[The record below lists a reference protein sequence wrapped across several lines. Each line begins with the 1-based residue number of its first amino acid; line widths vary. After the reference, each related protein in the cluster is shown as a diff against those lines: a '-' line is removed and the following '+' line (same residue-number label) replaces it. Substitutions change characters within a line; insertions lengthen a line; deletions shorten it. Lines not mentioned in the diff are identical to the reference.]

1 MRWNIKEPDQNI
13 VISLKREFN
22 TSDIIAKV
30 MAIRGL
36 ESRDNSQNFFNPSN
50 DQLHDPFMMKNM
62 DIAVDRVLRNIH
74 DETHIL
80 VFGDYDVDGTTG
92 ASLLYMGLKALKA
105 KVEFYIPDREK
116 EGYGLSAGGIDYAAS
131 IGADL
136 LITCD
141 CGINAFN
148 PVDYANRNGIDVI
161 ITDHHIPDKK
171 LPKAYAVLNPK
182 QKGCEYPFK
191 GLCGCGV
198 AFKLIS
204 ALSEKSGVTNNIALE
219 YLDLVALATSAD
231 MVPIVD
237 ENRVL
242 VHGGLEKLERAK
254 NPGIHQLLVQT
265 GLVGESLN
273 VGKIVFG
280 LAPKINAA
288 GRMGDANRTVE
299 LLTTSDK
306 ARAEELASILVR
318 ENKRRQLI
326 QEDVVD
332 DAIRLAHSQVD
343 LEHDKV
349 IIIGSRG
356 WHPGVIG
363 IVASRIKD
371 EFSRPAIVI
380 SFDEEGLGKG
390 SARSIPKLD
399 MYDALTYV
407 AQFLE
412 GYGGHPMAAGM
423 TVKENQFEI
432 FKSAFLMNANK
443 ILTNDDLIPRISI
456 DGEMALTDIN
466 PRFMRFLE
474 KLGPFGPGNMRPK
487 FVSRNLTVSGQ
498 PRLIGN
504 GEHIRFT
511 VSQNGRNYPAV
522 GFKLSSHYEDLI
534 RGIPIDLAYVVEVNE
549 WQGSTTIQLN
559 VRDIKIPNQPD

>member
-1 MRWNIKEPDQNI
+1 MRWKIKQPSEDH
-13 VISLKREFN
+13 VASLKKEFN
-22 TSDIIAKV
+22 TSEIIAKV
-30 MAIRGL
+30 LANRGI
-36 ESRDNSQNFFNPSN
+36 ESLKSSHNFFNPSN

-62 DIAVDRVLRNIH
+62 DIAVDRISKNIQNQKP
-74 DETHIL
+74 IL
-80 VFGDYDVDGTTG
+80 IFGDYDVDGTTG
-92 ASLLYMGLKALKA
+92 ASLLYLGLKDLNAI
-105 KVEFYIPDREK
+105 VEYYIPHREK
-116 EGYGLSAGGIDYAAS
+116 EGYGLSSGGIDYAQS
-131 IGADL
+131 VGADL

-141 CGINAFN
+141 CGINAFQ
-148 PVDYANRNGIDVI
+148 PVDYANEHGVDII

-171 LPKAYAVLNPK
+171 LPNAYAVLNPK

-204 ALSEKSGVTNNIALE
+204 ALSEKSGIGQNVGLN

-231 MVPIVD
+231 MVPILD

-242 VHGGLEKLERAK
+242 VHGGLDQLEESK
-254 NPGIHQLLVQT
+254 SPGIHQLLVQT

-273 VGKIVFG
+273 VGKLVFG

-306 ARAEELASILVR
+306 TRAEELASILVR

-326 QEDVVD
+326 QEDIVN
-332 DAIRLAHSQVD
+332 DAIRLVHSQVD
-343 LEHDKV
+343 LENNKVV
-349 IIIGSRG
+349 IIGAKG
-356 WHPGVIG
+356 WHPGVVG

-380 SFDEEGLGKG
+380 AFDKEGIGKG
-390 SARSIPKLD
+390 SARSIPNLD
-399 MYDALTYV
+399 LYEALSY
-407 AQFLE
+407 AAKFLE
-412 GYGGHPMAAGM
+412 GYGGHPMAAGL
-423 TVKENQFEI
+423 TVREDKFEN
-432 FKSAFLMNANK
+432 FKSLFLRNVNK
-443 ILTNDDLIPRISI
+443 ILINDDLIPAISI

-466 PRFMRFLE
+466 SRFMRFLE

-487 FVSRNLTVSGQ
+487 FVSRNLSISGQ
-498 PRLIGN
+498 PRLMGN
-504 GEHIRFT
+504 GEHIRFI

-534 RGIPIDLAYVVEVNE
+534 RGVPVDIAYVVEVNQ
-549 WQGSTTIQLN
+549 WQGQSNIQLN
-559 VRDIKIPNQPD
+559 VRDIQLSD

>member
-1 MRWNIKEPDQNI
+1 MRWKIKQPSEDH
-13 VISLKREFN
+13 VASLKKEFN
-22 TSDIIAKV
+22 TSEIIAKV
-30 MAIRGL
+30 LANRGI
-36 ESRDNSQNFFNPSN
+36 ESLKSSHNFFNPSN

-62 DIAVDRVLRNIH
+62 DIAVDRISKNIQNQKP
-74 DETHIL
+74 IL
-80 VFGDYDVDGTTG
+80 IFGDYDVDGTTG
-92 ASLLYMGLKALKA
+92 ASLLYLGLKDLNAI
-105 KVEFYIPDREK
+105 VEYYIPHREK
-116 EGYGLSAGGIDYAAS
+116 EGYGLSSGGIDYAHS

-141 CGINAFN
+141 CGINAFQ
-148 PVDYANRNGIDVI
+148 PVDYANEHGVDII

-171 LPKAYAVLNPK
+171 LPNAYAVLNPK

-204 ALSEKSGVTNNIALE
+204 ALSEKSGIGQNVGLN

-231 MVPIVD
+231 MVPILD

-242 VHGGLEKLERAK
+242 VHGGLDQLEESK
-254 NPGIHQLLVQT
+254 SPGIHQLLVQT

-273 VGKIVFG
+273 VGKLVFG

-306 ARAEELASILVR
+306 TRAEELASILVR

-326 QEDVVD
+326 QEDIVN
-332 DAIRLAHSQVD
+332 DAIRLVHSQVD
-343 LEHDKV
+343 LENNKV
-349 IIIGSRG
+349 VIIGSKG
-356 WHPGVIG
+356 WHPGVVG

-380 SFDEEGLGKG
+380 AFDKEGIGKG
-390 SARSIPKLD
+390 SARSIPNLD
-399 MYDALTYV
+399 LYEALSY
-407 AQFLE
+407 AAKFLE
-412 GYGGHPMAAGM
+412 GYGGHPMAAGL
-423 TVKENQFEI
+423 TVHEDKFEN
-432 FKSAFLMNANK
+432 FKSLFLRNVNK
-443 ILTNDDLIPRISI
+443 ILTNDDLIPAISI

-466 PRFMRFLE
+466 SRFMRFLE

-487 FVSRNLTVSGQ
+487 FVSRNLSISGQ
-498 PRLIGN
+498 PRLMGN
-504 GEHIRFT
+504 GEHIRFI

-534 RGIPIDLAYVVEVNE
+534 RGVPVDIAYVVEVNQ
-549 WQGSTTIQLN
+549 WQGQSNIQLN
-559 VRDIKIPNQPD
+559 VRDIQLSD

>member
-1 MRWNIKEPDQNI
+1 MRWKIKQPSEDH
-13 VISLKREFN
+13 VASLKKEFN
-22 TSDIIAKV
+22 TSEIIAKV
-30 MAIRGL
+30 LANRGI
-36 ESRDNSQNFFNPSN
+36 ESLKSSHNFFNPSN

-62 DIAVDRVLRNIH
+62 DIAVDRISKNIQNQKP
-74 DETHIL
+74 IL
-80 VFGDYDVDGTTG
+80 IFGDYDVDGTTG
-92 ASLLYMGLKALKA
+92 ASLLYLGLKDLNAI
-105 KVEFYIPDREK
+105 VEYYIPHREK
-116 EGYGLSAGGIDYAAS
+116 EGYGLSSGGIDYAHS

-141 CGINAFN
+141 CGINAFE
-148 PVDYANRNGIDVI
+148 PVDYANEHGVDII

-171 LPKAYAVLNPK
+171 LPNAYAVLNPK

-204 ALSEKSGVTNNIALE
+204 ALSEKSGIGQNVGLN

-231 MVPIVD
+231 MVPILD

-242 VHGGLEKLERAK
+242 VHGGLDQLEESK
-254 NPGIHQLLVQT
+254 SPGIHQLLVQT

-273 VGKIVFG
+273 VGNLVFG

-306 ARAEELASILVR
+306 TRAEELASVLVQ

-326 QEDVVD
+326 QEDIVN
-332 DAIRLAHSQVD
+332 DAIRLVHSQVD
-343 LEHDKV
+343 LENNKV
-349 IIIGSRG
+349 VIIGSKG
-356 WHPGVIG
+356 WHPGVVG

-380 SFDEEGLGKG
+380 AFDKEGIGKG
-390 SARSIPKLD
+390 SARSIPHLD
-399 MYDALTYV
+399 LYEALSY
-407 AQFLE
+407 AAKFLE
-412 GYGGHPMAAGM
+412 GYGGHPMAAGL
-423 TVKENQFEI
+423 TVREDKFEN
-432 FKSAFLMNANK
+432 FKSLFLRNANK
-443 ILTNDDLIPRISI
+443 ILTNDDLIPAISI

-466 PRFMRFLE
+466 SRFMRFLE

-487 FVSRNLTVSGQ
+487 FVSRNLSISGQ
-498 PRLIGN
+498 PRLMGN
-504 GEHIRFT
+504 GEHIRFI

-534 RGIPIDLAYVVEVNE
+534 RGVPVDIAYVVEVNQ
-549 WQGSTTIQLN
+549 WQGQSNIQLN
-559 VRDIKIPNQPD
+559 VRDIQLSD

>member
-1 MRWNIKEPDQNI
+1 MRWKIKQPSEDH
-13 VISLKREFN
+13 VASLKKEFN
-22 TSDIIAKV
+22 TSEIIAKV
-30 MAIRGL
+30 LANRGI
-36 ESRDNSQNFFNPSN
+36 ESLKSSHDFFNPSN

-62 DIAVDRVLRNIH
+62 DIAVNRISKNIQNQKP
-74 DETHIL
+74 IL
-80 VFGDYDVDGTTG
+80 IFGDYDVDGTTG
-92 ASLLYMGLKALKA
+92 ASLLYLGLKDLNAI
-105 KVEFYIPDREK
+105 VEYYIPHREK
-116 EGYGLSAGGIDYAAS
+116 EGYGLSSGGIDYAHS

-141 CGINAFN
+141 CGINAFQ
-148 PVDYANRNGIDVI
+148 PVDYANEHEVDII

-171 LPKAYAVLNPK
+171 LPNAYAVLNPK

-204 ALSEKSGVTNNIALE
+204 ALSEKSGIGQNVGLN

-231 MVPIVD
+231 MVPILD

-242 VHGGLEKLERAK
+242 VHGGLDQLEESK
-254 NPGIHQLLVQT
+254 SPGIHQLLVQT

-273 VGKIVFG
+273 VGKLVFG

-306 ARAEELASILVR
+306 TRAEELASILVR

-326 QEDVVD
+326 QEDIVN
-332 DAIRLAHSQVD
+332 DAIRLVHSQVD
-343 LEHDKV
+343 LENNKV
-349 IIIGSRG
+349 VIIGSKG
-356 WHPGVIG
+356 WHPGVVG

-380 SFDEEGLGKG
+380 AFDKEGIGKG
-390 SARSIPKLD
+390 SARSIPNLD
-399 MYDALTYV
+399 LYEALSY
-407 AQFLE
+407 AAKFLE
-412 GYGGHPMAAGM
+412 GYGGHPMAAGL
-423 TVKENQFEI
+423 TVREDKFES
-432 FKSAFLMNANK
+432 FKSLFLRNVNK
-443 ILTNDDLIPRISI
+443 ILTNDDLIPAISI

-466 PRFMRFLE
+466 SRFMRFLE

-487 FVSRNLTVSGQ
+487 FVSRNLSISGQ
-498 PRLIGN
+498 PRLMGK
-504 GEHIRFT
+504 GEHIRFI

-534 RGIPIDLAYVVEVNE
+534 RGVPVDIAYVVEVNQ
-549 WQGSTTIQLN
+549 WQGQSNIQLN
-559 VRDIKIPNQPD
+559 VRDIQLSD

>member
-1 MRWNIKEPDQNI
+1 MRWKIKQPSEDH
-13 VISLKREFN
+13 VASLKKEFN
-22 TSDIIAKV
+22 TSEIIAKV
-30 MAIRGL
+30 LANRGI
-36 ESRDNSQNFFNPSN
+36 ESLKSSHNFFNPSN
-50 DQLHDPFMMKNM
+50 DQLHNPFMMKNM
-62 DIAVDRVLRNIH
+62 DIAVDRIYKNIQNQKP
-74 DETHIL
+74 IL
-80 VFGDYDVDGTTG
+80 IFGDYDVDGTTG
-92 ASLLYMGLKALKA
+92 ASLLYLGLKDLNAI
-105 KVEFYIPDREK
+105 VEYYIPHREK
-116 EGYGLSAGGIDYAAS
+116 EGYGLSAGGIDYAQS
-131 IGADL
+131 VGADL

-141 CGINAFN
+141 CGINAFQ
-148 PVDYANRNGIDVI
+148 PVDYANEHGVDII

-171 LPKAYAVLNPK
+171 LPNAYAVLNPK

-204 ALSEKSGVTNNIALE
+204 ALSEKSGIGQNVGLN

-231 MVPIVD
+231 MVPILD

-242 VHGGLEKLERAK
+242 VHGGLDQLEESK
-254 NPGIHQLLVQT
+254 SPGIHQLLVQT
-265 GLVGESLN
+265 GLAGESLN
-273 VGKIVFG
+273 VGKLIFG

-306 ARAEELASILVR
+306 TRAEELASVLVQ

-326 QEDVVD
+326 QEDIVN
-332 DAIRLAHSQVD
+332 DAIRLVNSQVD
-343 LEHDKV
+343 LENNKV
-349 IIIGSRG
+349 VIIGSKG

-380 SFDEEGLGKG
+380 AFDKEGIGKG
-390 SARSIPKLD
+390 SARSIPHLD
-399 MYDALTYV
+399 LYEALSY
-407 AQFLE
+407 AAKFLE
-412 GYGGHPMAAGM
+412 GYGGHPMAAGL
-423 TVKENQFEI
+423 TIREDKFEN
-432 FKSAFLMNANK
+432 FKSLFLRNANK
-443 ILTNDDLIPRISI
+443 ILTNDDLIPAISI

-466 PRFMRFLE
+466 SRFMRFLE

-487 FVSRNLTVSGQ
+487 FVSRNLSISGQ
-498 PRLIGN
+498 PRLMGN
-504 GEHIRFT
+504 GEHIRFI

-534 RGIPIDLAYVVEVNE
+534 RGVPVDIAYVVEVNQ
-549 WQGSTTIQLN
+549 WQGQSNIQLN
-559 VRDIKIPNQPD
+559 VRDIQLSD

>member
-1 MRWNIKEPDQNI
+1 MRWKIKQPSEDH
-13 VISLKREFN
+13 VASLKKEFN
-22 TSDIIAKV
+22 TSEIIAKV
-30 MAIRGL
+30 LANRGI
-36 ESRDNSQNFFNPSN
+36 ESLKSSHNFFNPSN

-62 DIAVDRVLRNIH
+62 DIAVDRISKNIQNQKP
-74 DETHIL
+74 IL
-80 VFGDYDVDGTTG
+80 IFGDYDVDGTTG
-92 ASLLYMGLKALKA
+92 ASLLYLGLKDLNAI
-105 KVEFYIPDREK
+105 VEYYIPHREK
-116 EGYGLSAGGIDYAAS
+116 EGYGLSSGGIDYAQS
-131 IGADL
+131 VGADL

-141 CGINAFN
+141 CGINAFQ
-148 PVDYANRNGIDVI
+148 PVDYANEHGVDII

-171 LPKAYAVLNPK
+171 LPNAYAVLNPK

-204 ALSEKSGVTNNIALE
+204 ALSEKSGIGQNVGLN

-231 MVPIVD
+231 MVPILD

-242 VHGGLEKLERAK
+242 VHGGLDQLEESK
-254 NPGIHQLLVQT
+254 SPGIHQLLVQT

-273 VGKIVFG
+273 VGKLVFG

-306 ARAEELASILVR
+306 TRAEELASILVR

-326 QEDVVD
+326 QEDIVN
-332 DAIRLAHSQVD
+332 DAIRLVHSQVD
-343 LEHDKV
+343 LENNKV
-349 IIIGSRG
+349 VIIGSKG
-356 WHPGVIG
+356 WHPGVVG

-380 SFDEEGLGKG
+380 AFDKKGIGKG
-390 SARSIPKLD
+390 SARSIPHLD
-399 MYDALTYV
+399 LYEALSY
-407 AQFLE
+407 AAKFLE
-412 GYGGHPMAAGM
+412 GYGGHPMAAGL
-423 TVKENQFEI
+423 TVHEDKFEN
-432 FKSAFLMNANK
+432 FKSLFLRNVNK
-443 ILTNDDLIPRISI
+443 ILTNDDLIPAISI

-466 PRFMRFLE
+466 SRFMRFLE

-487 FVSRNLTVSGQ
+487 FVSRNLSISGQ
-498 PRLIGN
+498 PRLMGN
-504 GEHIRFT
+504 GEHIRFI

-534 RGIPIDLAYVVEVNE
+534 RGVPVDIAYVVEVNQ
-549 WQGSTTIQLN
+549 WQGQSNIQLN
-559 VRDIKIPNQPD
+559 VRDIQLSD

>member
-1 MRWNIKEPDQNI
+1 MRWKIKQPSEDHVASI
-13 VISLKREFN
+13 KKEFN
-22 TSDIIAKV
+22 TSEIIAKV
-30 MAIRGL
+30 LANRGI
-36 ESRDNSQNFFNPSN
+36 ESLKSSHNFFNPSN

-62 DIAVDRVLRNIH
+62 DIAVDRISKNIQNQKP
-74 DETHIL
+74 IL
-80 VFGDYDVDGTTG
+80 IFGDYDVDGTTG
-92 ASLLYMGLKALKA
+92 ASLLYLGLKDLNAI
-105 KVEFYIPDREK
+105 VEYYIPHREK
-116 EGYGLSAGGIDYAAS
+116 EGYGLSAGGIDYAQS
-131 IGADL
+131 VGADL

-141 CGINAFN
+141 CGINAFQ
-148 PVDYANRNGIDVI
+148 PVDYANEHGIDII

-171 LPKAYAVLNPK
+171 LPNAYAVLNPK

-204 ALSEKSGVTNNIALE
+204 AVSEKSGIGQNVGLN

-231 MVPIVD
+231 MVPILD

-242 VHGGLEKLERAK
+242 VHGGLDQLEESK
-254 NPGIHQLLVQT
+254 SPGIHQLLVQT

-273 VGKIVFG
+273 VGKLVFG

-306 ARAEELASILVR
+306 TRAEELASILVQ

-326 QEDVVD
+326 QEDIVN
-332 DAIRLAHSQVD
+332 DAIRLVHSQVD
-343 LEHDKV
+343 LENNKV
-349 IIIGSRG
+349 VIIGSKG
-356 WHPGVIG
+356 WHPGVVG

-380 SFDEEGLGKG
+380 AFDKEGIGKG
-390 SARSIPKLD
+390 SARSIPHLD
-399 MYDALTYV
+399 LYEALSY
-407 AQFLE
+407 AAKFLE
-412 GYGGHPMAAGM
+412 GYGGHPMAAGL
-423 TVKENQFEI
+423 TVHEDKFEN
-432 FKSAFLMNANK
+432 FKSLFLRNVNK
-443 ILTNDDLIPRISI
+443 ILTNDDLIPAISI

-466 PRFMRFLE
+466 SRFMRFLE

-487 FVSRNLTVSGQ
+487 FVSRNLSISGQ
-498 PRLIGN
+498 PRLMGN
-504 GEHIRFT
+504 GEHIRFI

-534 RGIPIDLAYVVEVNE
+534 RGVPVDIAYVVEVNQ
-549 WQGSTTIQLN
+549 WQGQSNIQLN
-559 VRDIKIPNQPD
+559 VRDIQLSD

>member
-1 MRWNIKEPDQNI
+1 MRWKIKQPSEDHVASI
-13 VISLKREFN
+13 KKEFN
-22 TSDIIAKV
+22 TSEIIAKV
-30 MAIRGL
+30 LANRGI
-36 ESRDNSQNFFNPSN
+36 ESLKSSHNFFNPSN

-62 DIAVDRVLRNIH
+62 DIAVDRISKNIQNQKP
-74 DETHIL
+74 IL
-80 VFGDYDVDGTTG
+80 IFGDYDVDGTTG
-92 ASLLYMGLKALKA
+92 ASLLYLGLKDLNAI
-105 KVEFYIPDREK
+105 VEYYIPHREK
-116 EGYGLSAGGIDYAAS
+116 EGYGLSAGGIDYAQS
-131 IGADL
+131 VGADL

-141 CGINAFN
+141 CGINAFQ
-148 PVDYANRNGIDVI
+148 PVDYANEHGIDII

-171 LPKAYAVLNPK
+171 LPNAYAVLNPK

-204 ALSEKSGVTNNIALE
+204 AVSEKSGIGQNVGLN

-231 MVPIVD
+231 MVPILD

-242 VHGGLEKLERAK
+242 VHGGLDQLEESK
-254 NPGIHQLLVQT
+254 SPGIHQLLVQT

-273 VGKIVFG
+273 VGKLVFG

-306 ARAEELASILVR
+306 TRAEELASILVR

-326 QEDVVD
+326 QEDIVN
-332 DAIRLAHSQVD
+332 DAIRLVHSQVD
-343 LEHDKV
+343 LENNKV
-349 IIIGSRG
+349 VIIGSKG
-356 WHPGVIG
+356 WHPGVVG

-380 SFDEEGLGKG
+380 AFDKEGIGKG
-390 SARSIPKLD
+390 SARSIPNLD
-399 MYDALTYV
+399 LYEALSY
-407 AQFLE
+407 AAKFLE
-412 GYGGHPMAAGM
+412 GYGGHPMAAGL
-423 TVKENQFEI
+423 TVHEDKFEN
-432 FKSAFLMNANK
+432 FKSLFLRNVNK
-443 ILTNDDLIPRISI
+443 ILTNDDLIPAISI

-466 PRFMRFLE
+466 SRFMRFLE

-487 FVSRNLTVSGQ
+487 FVSRNLSISGQ
-498 PRLIGN
+498 PRLMGN
-504 GEHIRFT
+504 GEHIRFI

-534 RGIPIDLAYVVEVNE
+534 RGVPVDIAYVVEVNQ
-549 WQGSTTIQLN
+549 WQGQSNIQLN
-559 VRDIKIPNQPD
+559 VRDIQLSD

>member
-1 MRWNIKEPDQNI
+1 MRWKIKQPSEDH
-13 VISLKREFN
+13 VASLKKEFN
-22 TSDIIAKV
+22 TSEIIAKV
-30 MAIRGL
+30 LANRGI
-36 ESRDNSQNFFNPSN
+36 ESLKSSHNFFNPSN

-62 DIAVDRVLRNIH
+62 DIAVDRISKNIQNQKP
-74 DETHIL
+74 IL
-80 VFGDYDVDGTTG
+80 IFGDYDVDGTTG
-92 ASLLYMGLKALKA
+92 ASLLYLGLKDLNAI
-105 KVEFYIPDREK
+105 VEYYIPHREK
-116 EGYGLSAGGIDYAAS
+116 EGYGLSSGGIDYAHS

-141 CGINAFN
+141 CGINAFQ
-148 PVDYANRNGIDVI
+148 PVDYANEHGVDII

-171 LPKAYAVLNPK
+171 LPNAYAVLNPK

-204 ALSEKSGVTNNIALE
+204 ALSEKSGIGQNVGLN

-231 MVPIVD
+231 MVPILD

-242 VHGGLEKLERAK
+242 VHGGLDQLEESK
-254 NPGIHQLLVQT
+254 SPGIHQLLVQT

-273 VGKIVFG
+273 VGKLVFG

-306 ARAEELASILVR
+306 TRAEELASILVR

-326 QEDVVD
+326 QEDIVN
-332 DAIRLAHSQVD
+332 DAIRLVHSQVD
-343 LEHDKV
+343 LENNKV
-349 IIIGSRG
+349 VIIGSKG
-356 WHPGVIG
+356 WHPGVVG

-380 SFDEEGLGKG
+380 AFDKEGIGKG
-390 SARSIPKLD
+390 SARSIPNLD
-399 MYDALTYV
+399 LYEALSY
-407 AQFLE
+407 AAKFLE
-412 GYGGHPMAAGM
+412 GYGGHPMAAGL
-423 TVKENQFEI
+423 TVREDKFEN
-432 FKSAFLMNANK
+432 FKSLFLRNANK
-443 ILTNDDLIPRISI
+443 ILTNDDLIPAISI

-466 PRFMRFLE
+466 SRFMRFLE

-487 FVSRNLTVSGQ
+487 FVSRNLSISGQ
-498 PRLIGN
+498 PRLMGN
-504 GEHIRFT
+504 GEHIRFI

-534 RGIPIDLAYVVEVNE
+534 RGVPVDIAYVVEVNQ
-549 WQGSTTIQLN
+549 WQGQSNIQLN
-559 VRDIKIPNQPD
+559 VRDIQLSD

>member
-1 MRWNIKEPDQNI
+1 MRWKIKQPSQDQI
-13 VISLKREFN
+13 ASLKKEFN
-22 TSDIIAKV
+22 TSEIIAKV
-30 MAIRGL
+30 LANRGI
-36 ESRDNSQNFFNPSN
+36 ESLKSSHDFFNPSN
-50 DQLHDPFMMKNM
+50 ERLHDPFMMKNM
-62 DIAVDRVLRNIH
+62 DIAVDRISKNIQNQKP
-74 DETHIL
+74 IL
-80 VFGDYDVDGTTG
+80 IFGDYDVDGTTG
-92 ASLLYMGLKALKA
+92 ASLLYLGLKDLNAI
-105 KVEFYIPDREK
+105 VEYYIPHREK
-116 EGYGLSAGGIDYAAS
+116 EGYGLSTGGIDYAQS

-141 CGINAFN
+141 CGINAFK
-148 PVDYANRNGIDVI
+148 PVDDAADQGIDVI

-171 LPKAYAVLNPK
+171 LPNAYAVLNPK

-204 ALSEKSGVTNNIALE
+204 ALSEQSEIEQNLGLN

-231 MVPIVD
+231 MVPILD

-242 VHGGLEKLERAK
+242 VHCGLDQLEES
-254 NPGIHQLLVQT
+254 NSPGIHQLLVQT

-273 VGKIVFG
+273 VGKLVFG

-306 ARAEELASILVR
+306 NRAEELASILVR

-326 QEDVVD
+326 QEDIVN
-332 DAIRLAHSQVD
+332 DAIRQVYAQVD
-343 LEHDKV
+343 LENSKV
-349 IIIGSRG
+349 VIVGSKG

-380 SFDEEGLGKG
+380 AFDEDGIGKG

-399 MYDALTYV
+399 LYDALAY
-407 AQFLE
+407 ASKFLE
-412 GYGGHPMAAGM
+412 GFGGHPMAAGL
-423 TVKENQFEI
+423 TVLEDRFEN
-432 FKSAFLMNANK
+432 FKSLFLRNVNK
-443 ILTNDDLIPRISI
+443 ILSDDDLIPVISI
-456 DGEMALTDIN
+456 DGEMELKDIN

-487 FVSRNLTVSGQ
+487 FMSRNLQVSGQ
-498 PRLIGN
+498 PRLMGK
-504 GEHIRFT
+504 GEHIRFI
-511 VSQNGRNYPAV
+511 VSQNGRNYPAI

-534 RGIPIDLAYVVEVNE
+534 RGVPIDLAYVVEVNE
-549 WQGSTTIQLN
+549 WQGQSNIQLN
-559 VRDIKIPNQPD
+559 VRDIHLSK

>member
-1 MRWNIKEPDQNI
+1 MRWKIKQPSEDH
-13 VISLKREFN
+13 VASLKKEFN
-22 TSDIIAKV
+22 TSEIIAKV
-30 MAIRGL
+30 LANRGI
-36 ESRDNSQNFFNPSN
+36 ESLKSSHNFFNPSN

-62 DIAVDRVLRNIH
+62 DIAVDRISKNIQNQKP
-74 DETHIL
+74 IL
-80 VFGDYDVDGTTG
+80 IFGDYDVDGTTG
-92 ASLLYMGLKALKA
+92 ASLLYLGLKDLNAI
-105 KVEFYIPDREK
+105 VEYYIPHREK
-116 EGYGLSAGGIDYAAS
+116 EGYGLSSGGIDYAQS
-131 IGADL
+131 VGADL

-141 CGINAFN
+141 CGINAFQ
-148 PVDYANRNGIDVI
+148 PVDYANEHGVDII

-171 LPKAYAVLNPK
+171 LPNAYAVLNPK

-204 ALSEKSGVTNNIALE
+204 ALSEKSGIGQNVGLN

-231 MVPIVD
+231 MVPILD
-237 ENRVL
+237 KNRVL
-242 VHGGLEKLERAK
+242 VHGGLDQLEESK
-254 NPGIHQLLVQT
+254 SPGIHQLLVQT

-273 VGKIVFG
+273 VGKLVFG

-306 ARAEELASILVR
+306 TRAEELASILVR

-326 QEDVVD
+326 QEDIVN
-332 DAIRLAHSQVD
+332 DAIRLVHSQID
-343 LEHDKV
+343 LENNKVV
-349 IIIGSRG
+349 IIGAKG
-356 WHPGVIG
+356 WHPGVVG

-380 SFDEEGLGKG
+380 AFDKEGIGKG
-390 SARSIPKLD
+390 SARSIPNLD
-399 MYDALTYV
+399 LYEALSY
-407 AQFLE
+407 AAKFLE
-412 GYGGHPMAAGM
+412 GYGGHPMAAGL
-423 TVKENQFEI
+423 TVREDKFEN
-432 FKSAFLMNANK
+432 FKSLFLRNVNK
-443 ILTNDDLIPRISI
+443 ILTNDDLIPAISI

-466 PRFMRFLE
+466 SRFMRFLE

-487 FVSRNLTVSGQ
+487 FVSRNLSISGQ
-498 PRLIGN
+498 PRLMGN
-504 GEHIRFT
+504 GEHIRFI

-534 RGIPIDLAYVVEVNE
+534 RGVPVDIAYVVEVNQ
-549 WQGSTTIQLN
+549 WQGQSNIQLN
-559 VRDIKIPNQPD
+559 VRDIQLSD

>member
-1 MRWNIKEPDQNI
+1 MRWKIKQPSEDH
-13 VISLKREFN
+13 VASLKKEFN
-22 TSDIIAKV
+22 TSEIIAKV
-30 MAIRGL
+30 LANRGI
-36 ESRDNSQNFFNPSN
+36 ESLKSSHDFFNPSN

-62 DIAVDRVLRNIH
+62 DIAVNRISKNIQNQKP
-74 DETHIL
+74 IL
-80 VFGDYDVDGTTG
+80 IFGDYDVDGTTG
-92 ASLLYMGLKALKA
+92 ASLLYLGLKDLNAI
-105 KVEFYIPDREK
+105 VEYYIPHREK
-116 EGYGLSAGGIDYAAS
+116 EGYGLSSGGIDYAHS

-141 CGINAFN
+141 CGINAFQ
-148 PVDYANRNGIDVI
+148 PVDYANEHGVDII

-171 LPKAYAVLNPK
+171 LPNAYAVLNPK

-204 ALSEKSGVTNNIALE
+204 ALSEKSGIGQNVGLN

-231 MVPIVD
+231 MVPILD

-242 VHGGLEKLERAK
+242 VHGGLDQLEESK
-254 NPGIHQLLVQT
+254 SPGIHQLLVQT

-273 VGKIVFG
+273 VGKLVFG

-306 ARAEELASILVR
+306 TRAEELASILVR

-326 QEDVVD
+326 QEDIVN
-332 DAIRLAHSQVD
+332 DAIRLVHSQVD
-343 LEHDKV
+343 LENNKV
-349 IIIGSRG
+349 VIIGSKG
-356 WHPGVIG
+356 WHPGVVG

-380 SFDEEGLGKG
+380 AFDKEGIGKG
-390 SARSIPKLD
+390 SARSIPNLD
-399 MYDALTYV
+399 LYEALSY
-407 AQFLE
+407 AAKFLE
-412 GYGGHPMAAGM
+412 GYGGHPMAAGL
-423 TVKENQFEI
+423 TVREDKFEN
-432 FKSAFLMNANK
+432 FKSLFLRNANK
-443 ILTNDDLIPRISI
+443 ILTNDDLIPAISI

-466 PRFMRFLE
+466 FRFMRFLE

-487 FVSRNLTVSGQ
+487 FVSRNLSISGQ
-498 PRLIGN
+498 PRLMGN
-504 GEHIRFT
+504 GEHIRFI

-534 RGIPIDLAYVVEVNE
+534 RGVPVDIAYVVEVNQ
-549 WQGSTTIQLN
+549 WQGQSNIQLN
-559 VRDIKIPNQPD
+559 VRDIQLSD

>member
-1 MRWNIKEPDQNI
+1 MRWKIKQPSEDH
-13 VISLKREFN
+13 VASLKKEFN
-22 TSDIIAKV
+22 TSEIIAKV
-30 MAIRGL
+30 LANRGI
-36 ESRDNSQNFFNPSN
+36 ESLKSSHNFFNPSN

-62 DIAVDRVLRNIH
+62 DIAVDRISKNIQNQKP
-74 DETHIL
+74 IL
-80 VFGDYDVDGTTG
+80 IFGDYDVDGTTG
-92 ASLLYMGLKALKA
+92 ASLLYLGLKDLNAI
-105 KVEFYIPDREK
+105 VEYYIPHREK
-116 EGYGLSAGGIDYAAS
+116 EGYGLSSGGIDYAQS
-131 IGADL
+131 VGADL

-141 CGINAFN
+141 CGINAFQ
-148 PVDYANRNGIDVI
+148 PVDYANEHGVDII

-171 LPKAYAVLNPK
+171 LPNAYAVLNPK

-204 ALSEKSGVTNNIALE
+204 ALSEKSGIGQNVGLN

-231 MVPIVD
+231 MVPILD
-237 ENRVL
+237 KNRVL
-242 VHGGLEKLERAK
+242 VHGGLDQLEESK
-254 NPGIHQLLVQT
+254 SPGIHQLLVQT

-273 VGKIVFG
+273 VGKLVFG

-306 ARAEELASILVR
+306 TRAEELASILVR

-326 QEDVVD
+326 QEDIVN
-332 DAIRLAHSQVD
+332 DAIRLVHSQID
-343 LEHDKV
+343 LENNKVV
-349 IIIGSRG
+349 IIGAKG
-356 WHPGVIG
+356 WHPGVVG

-380 SFDEEGLGKG
+380 AFDKEGIGKG
-390 SARSIPKLD
+390 SARSIPNLD
-399 MYDALTYV
+399 LYEALSY
-407 AQFLE
+407 AAKFLE
-412 GYGGHPMAAGM
+412 GYGGHPMAAGL
-423 TVKENQFEI
+423 TVREDKFEN
-432 FKSAFLMNANK
+432 FKSLFLRNVNK
-443 ILTNDDLIPRISI
+443 ILTNDDLIPAISI

-466 PRFMRFLE
+466 SRFMRFLE

-487 FVSRNLTVSGQ
+487 FVSRNLSISGQ
-498 PRLIGN
+498 PRLMGN
-504 GEHIRFT
+504 GEHIRFI

-534 RGIPIDLAYVVEVNE
+534 RGFPVDIAYVIEVNQ
-549 WQGSTTIQLN
+549 WQGQSNIQLN
-559 VRDIKIPNQPD
+559 VRDIQLSD

>member
-1 MRWNIKEPDQNI
+1 MRWKIKQPSEDH
-13 VISLKREFN
+13 VASLKKEFN
-22 TSDIIAKV
+22 TSEIIAKV
-30 MAIRGL
+30 LANRGI
-36 ESRDNSQNFFNPSN
+36 ESLKSSHNFFNPSN

-62 DIAVDRVLRNIH
+62 DIAVDRISKNIQNQKP
-74 DETHIL
+74 IL
-80 VFGDYDVDGTTG
+80 IFGDYDVDGTTG
-92 ASLLYMGLKALKA
+92 ASLLYLGLKDLNAI
-105 KVEFYIPDREK
+105 VEYYIPHREK
-116 EGYGLSAGGIDYAAS
+116 EGYGLSSGGIDYAHS

-141 CGINAFN
+141 CGINAFQ
-148 PVDYANRNGIDVI
+148 PVDYANEHGVDII

-171 LPKAYAVLNPK
+171 LPNAYAVLNPK

-204 ALSEKSGVTNNIALE
+204 ALSEKSGIGQNVGLN

-231 MVPIVD
+231 MVPILD

-242 VHGGLEKLERAK
+242 VHGGLDQLEESK
-254 NPGIHQLLVQT
+254 SPGIHQLLVQT

-273 VGKIVFG
+273 VGKLVFG

-306 ARAEELASILVR
+306 TRAEELASILVR

-326 QEDVVD
+326 QEDIVN
-332 DAIRLAHSQVD
+332 DAIRLVHSQVD
-343 LEHDKV
+343 LENNKV
-349 IIIGSRG
+349 VIIGSKG
-356 WHPGVIG
+356 WHPGVVG

-380 SFDEEGLGKG
+380 AFDKEGIGKG
-390 SARSIPKLD
+390 SARSIPNLD
-399 MYDALTYV
+399 LYEALSY
-407 AQFLE
+407 AAKFLE
-412 GYGGHPMAAGM
+412 GYGGHPMAAGL
-423 TVKENQFEI
+423 TVREDKFEN
-432 FKSAFLMNANK
+432 FKSLFLRNVNK
-443 ILTNDDLIPRISI
+443 ILTNDDLIPAISI

-466 PRFMRFLE
+466 SRFMRFLE

-487 FVSRNLTVSGQ
+487 FVSRNLSISGQ
-498 PRLIGN
+498 PRLMGN
-504 GEHIRFT
+504 GEHIRFI

-534 RGIPIDLAYVVEVNE
+534 RGVPVDIAYVVEVNQ
-549 WQGSTTIQLN
+549 WQGQSNIQLN
-559 VRDIKIPNQPD
+559 VRDIQLSE

>member
-1 MRWNIKEPDQNI
+1 MRWKIKQPSEDH
-13 VISLKREFN
+13 VASLKKEFN
-22 TSDIIAKV
+22 TSEIIAKV
-30 MAIRGL
+30 LANRGI
-36 ESRDNSQNFFNPSN
+36 ESLKSSHNFFNPSN

-62 DIAVDRVLRNIH
+62 DIAVDRISKNIQNQKP
-74 DETHIL
+74 IL
-80 VFGDYDVDGTTG
+80 IFGDYDVDGTTG
-92 ASLLYMGLKALKA
+92 ASLLYLGLKDLNAI
-105 KVEFYIPDREK
+105 VEYYIPHREK
-116 EGYGLSAGGIDYAAS
+116 EGYGLSSGGIDYAHS

-141 CGINAFN
+141 CGINAFQ
-148 PVDYANRNGIDVI
+148 PVDYANEHEVDII

-171 LPKAYAVLNPK
+171 LPNAYAVLNPK

-204 ALSEKSGVTNNIALE
+204 ALSEKSGIGQNVGLN

-231 MVPIVD
+231 MVPILD

-242 VHGGLEKLERAK
+242 VHGGLDQLEESK
-254 NPGIHQLLVQT
+254 SPGIHQLLVQT

-273 VGKIVFG
+273 VGKLVFG

-306 ARAEELASILVR
+306 TRAEELASVLVQ

-326 QEDVVD
+326 QEDIVN
-332 DAIRLAHSQVD
+332 DAIRLVHSQVD
-343 LEHDKV
+343 LENNKV
-349 IIIGSRG
+349 VIIGSKG
-356 WHPGVIG
+356 WHLGVVG

-380 SFDEEGLGKG
+380 AFDKEGIGKG
-390 SARSIPKLD
+390 SARSIPHLD
-399 MYDALTYV
+399 LYEALSY
-407 AQFLE
+407 AAKFLE
-412 GYGGHPMAAGM
+412 GYGGHPMAAGL
-423 TVKENQFEI
+423 TVREDKFEN
-432 FKSAFLMNANK
+432 FKSLFLRNANK
-443 ILTNDDLIPRISI
+443 ILTNDDLIPAISI

-466 PRFMRFLE
+466 SRFMRFLE

-487 FVSRNLTVSGQ
+487 FVSRNLSISGQ
-498 PRLIGN
+498 PRLMGN
-504 GEHIRFT
+504 GEHIRFI

-534 RGIPIDLAYVVEVNE
+534 RGVPVDIAYVVEVNQ
-549 WQGSTTIQLN
+549 WQGQSNIQLN
-559 VRDIKIPNQPD
+559 VRDIQLSD

>member
-1 MRWNIKEPDQNI
+1 MRWKIKQPSEDH
-13 VISLKREFN
+13 VASLKKEFN
-22 TSDIIAKV
+22 TSEIIAKV
-30 MAIRGL
+30 LANRGI
-36 ESRDNSQNFFNPSN
+36 ESLKSSHNFFNPSN

-62 DIAVDRVLRNIH
+62 DIAVNRISKNIQNQKP
-74 DETHIL
+74 IL
-80 VFGDYDVDGTTG
+80 IFGDYDVDGTTG
-92 ASLLYMGLKALKA
+92 ASLLYLGLKDLNAI
-105 KVEFYIPDREK
+105 VEYYIPHREK
-116 EGYGLSAGGIDYAAS
+116 EGYGLSSGGIDYAHS

-141 CGINAFN
+141 CGINAFQ
-148 PVDYANRNGIDVI
+148 PVDYANEHEVDII

-171 LPKAYAVLNPK
+171 LPNAYAVLNPK

-204 ALSEKSGVTNNIALE
+204 ALSEKSGIGQNVGLN

-231 MVPIVD
+231 MVPILD

-242 VHGGLEKLERAK
+242 VHWGLDQLEESK
-254 NPGIHQLLVQT
+254 SPGIHQLLVQT

-273 VGKIVFG
+273 VGKLVFG

-306 ARAEELASILVR
+306 TRAEELASILVR

-326 QEDVVD
+326 QEDIVN
-332 DAIRLAHSQVD
+332 DAIRLVHSQVD
-343 LEHDKV
+343 LENNKV
-349 IIIGSRG
+349 VIIGSKG
-356 WHPGVIG
+356 WHPGVVG

-380 SFDEEGLGKG
+380 AFDKEGIGKG
-390 SARSIPKLD
+390 SARSIPHLD
-399 MYDALTYV
+399 LYEALSY
-407 AQFLE
+407 AAKFLE
-412 GYGGHPMAAGM
+412 GYGGHPMAAGL
-423 TVKENQFEI
+423 TVREDKFEN
-432 FKSAFLMNANK
+432 FKSLFLRNANK
-443 ILTNDDLIPRISI
+443 ILTNDDLIPAISI

-466 PRFMRFLE
+466 SRFMRFLE

-487 FVSRNLTVSGQ
+487 FVSRNLSISGQ
-498 PRLIGN
+498 PRLMGN
-504 GEHIRFT
+504 GEHIRFI
-511 VSQNGRNYPAV
+511 VGQNGRNYPAV

-534 RGIPIDLAYVVEVNE
+534 RGVPVDIAYVVEVNQ
-549 WQGSTTIQLN
+549 WQGQSNIQLN
-559 VRDIKIPNQPD
+559 VRDIQLSD

>member
-1 MRWNIKEPDQNI
+1 MRWKIKQPSEDH
-13 VISLKREFN
+13 VASLKKEFN
-22 TSDIIAKV
+22 TSEIIAKV
-30 MAIRGL
+30 LANRGI
-36 ESRDNSQNFFNPSN
+36 ESLKSSHNFFNPSN

-62 DIAVDRVLRNIH
+62 DIAVNRISKNIQNQKP
-74 DETHIL
+74 IL
-80 VFGDYDVDGTTG
+80 IFGDYDVDGTTG
-92 ASLLYMGLKALKA
+92 ASLLYLGLKDLNAI
-105 KVEFYIPDREK
+105 VEYYIPHREK
-116 EGYGLSAGGIDYAAS
+116 EGYGLSSGGIDYAQS
-131 IGADL
+131 VGADL

-141 CGINAFN
+141 CGINAFE
-148 PVDYANRNGIDVI
+148 PVDYANEHGVDII

-171 LPKAYAVLNPK
+171 LPNAYAVLNPK

-204 ALSEKSGVTNNIALE
+204 ALSEKSGIGQNVGLN

-231 MVPIVD
+231 MVPILD

-242 VHGGLEKLERAK
+242 VHGGLDQLEESK
-254 NPGIHQLLVQT
+254 SPGIHQLLVQA

-273 VGKIVFG
+273 VGKLVFG

-306 ARAEELASILVR
+306 TRAEELASILVR

-326 QEDVVD
+326 QEDIVN
-332 DAIRLAHSQVD
+332 DAIRLVHSQVD
-343 LEHDKV
+343 LENNKV
-349 IIIGSRG
+349 VIIGSKG
-356 WHPGVIG
+356 WHPGVVG

-380 SFDEEGLGKG
+380 AFDKEGIGKG
-390 SARSIPKLD
+390 SARSIPNLD
-399 MYDALTYV
+399 LYEALSY
-407 AQFLE
+407 AAKFLE
-412 GYGGHPMAAGM
+412 GYGGHPMAAGL
-423 TVKENQFEI
+423 TVREDKFEN
-432 FKSAFLMNANK
+432 FKSLFLRNVNK
-443 ILTNDDLIPRISI
+443 ILTNDDLIPAISI

-466 PRFMRFLE
+466 SRFMRFLE

-487 FVSRNLTVSGQ
+487 FVSRNLSISGQ
-498 PRLIGN
+498 PRLMGN
-504 GEHIRFT
+504 GEHIRFI
-511 VSQNGRNYPAV
+511 VGQNGRNYPAV

-534 RGIPIDLAYVVEVNE
+534 RGVPVDIAYVVEVNQ
-549 WQGSTTIQLN
+549 WQGQSNIQLN
-559 VRDIKIPNQPD
+559 VRDIQLSD

>member
-1 MRWNIKEPDQNI
+1 MRWKIKQPSEDH
-13 VISLKREFN
+13 VASLKKEFN
-22 TSDIIAKV
+22 TSEIIAKV
-30 MAIRGL
+30 LANRGI
-36 ESRDNSQNFFNPSN
+36 ESLKSSHNFFNPSN

-62 DIAVDRVLRNIH
+62 DIAVDRISKNIQNQKP
-74 DETHIL
+74 IL
-80 VFGDYDVDGTTG
+80 IFGDYDVDGTTG
-92 ASLLYMGLKALKA
+92 ASLLYLGLKDLNAI
-105 KVEFYIPDREK
+105 VEYYIPHREK
-116 EGYGLSAGGIDYAAS
+116 EGYGLSSGGIDYAHS

-141 CGINAFN
+141 CGINAFQ
-148 PVDYANRNGIDVI
+148 PVDYANEHGVDII

-171 LPKAYAVLNPK
+171 LPNAYAVLNPK

-204 ALSEKSGVTNNIALE
+204 ALSEKSGIGQNVGLN

-231 MVPIVD
+231 MVPILD

-242 VHGGLEKLERAK
+242 VHGGLDQLEESK
-254 NPGIHQLLVQT
+254 SPGIHQLLVQT

-273 VGKIVFG
+273 VGKLVFG

-288 GRMGDANRTVE
+288 GWMGDANRTVE

-306 ARAEELASILVR
+306 TRAEELASILVR

-326 QEDVVD
+326 QEDIVN
-332 DAIRLAHSQVD
+332 DAIRLVHSQVD
-343 LEHDKV
+343 LENNKVV
-349 IIIGSRG
+349 IIGAKG
-356 WHPGVIG
+356 WHPGVVG

-380 SFDEEGLGKG
+380 AFDKEGIGKG
-390 SARSIPKLD
+390 SARSIPNLD
-399 MYDALTYV
+399 LYEALSY
-407 AQFLE
+407 AAKFLE
-412 GYGGHPMAAGM
+412 GYGGHPMAAGL
-423 TVKENQFEI
+423 TVREDKFEN
-432 FKSAFLMNANK
+432 FKSLFLRNVNK
-443 ILTNDDLIPRISI
+443 ILTNDDLIPAISI

-466 PRFMRFLE
+466 SRFMRFLE

-487 FVSRNLTVSGQ
+487 FVSRNLSISGQ
-498 PRLIGN
+498 PRLMGN
-504 GEHIRFT
+504 GEHIRFI

-534 RGIPIDLAYVVEVNE
+534 RGVPVDIAYVVEVNQ
-549 WQGSTTIQLN
+549 WQGQSNIQLN
-559 VRDIKIPNQPD
+559 VRDIQLSD

>member
-1 MRWNIKEPDQNI
+1 MRWKIKQPSVDH
-13 VISLKREFN
+13 VASLKKEFN
-22 TSDIIAKV
+22 ISEIIAKV
-30 MAIRGL
+30 LANRGI
-36 ESRDNSQNFFNPSN
+36 ESLKSSHDFFNPSN

-62 DIAVDRVLRNIH
+62 DIAVNRISKNIQNQKP
-74 DETHIL
+74 IL
-80 VFGDYDVDGTTG
+80 IFGDYDVDGTTG
-92 ASLLYMGLKALKA
+92 ASLLYLGLKDLNAI
-105 KVEFYIPDREK
+105 VEYYIPHREK
-116 EGYGLSAGGIDYAAS
+116 EGYGLSSGGIDYAHS

-141 CGINAFN
+141 CGINAFQ
-148 PVDYANRNGIDVI
+148 PVDYANEHEVDII

-171 LPKAYAVLNPK
+171 LPNAYAVLNPK

-204 ALSEKSGVTNNIALE
+204 ALSEKSGIGQNVGLN

-231 MVPIVD
+231 MVPILD

-242 VHGGLEKLERAK
+242 VHGGLDQLEESK
-254 NPGIHQLLVQT
+254 SPGIHQLLVQT

-273 VGKIVFG
+273 VGKLVFG

-306 ARAEELASILVR
+306 TRAEELASILVR

-326 QEDVVD
+326 QEDIVN
-332 DAIRLAHSQVD
+332 DAIRLVHSQVD
-343 LEHDKV
+343 LENNKV
-349 IIIGSRG
+349 VIIGSKG
-356 WHPGVIG
+356 WHPGVVG

-380 SFDEEGLGKG
+380 AFDKKGIGKG
-390 SARSIPKLD
+390 SARSIPNLD
-399 MYDALTYV
+399 LYEALSDA
-407 AQFLE
+407 AKFLE
-412 GYGGHPMAAGM
+412 GYGGHPMAAGL
-423 TVKENQFEI
+423 TVREDKFEN
-432 FKSAFLMNANK
+432 FKSLFLRNVNK
-443 ILTNDDLIPRISI
+443 ILTNDDLIPAISI

-466 PRFMRFLE
+466 SRFMRFLE
-474 KLGPFGPGNMRPK
+474 KLSPFGPGNMRPK
-487 FVSRNLTVSGQ
+487 FVSRNLSISGQ
-498 PRLIGN
+498 PRLMGK
-504 GEHIRFT
+504 GEHIRFI

-534 RGIPIDLAYVVEVNE
+534 RGVPVDIAYVVEVNQ
-549 WQGSTTIQLN
+549 WQGQSNIQLN
-559 VRDIKIPNQPD
+559 VRDIQLSE

>member
-1 MRWNIKEPDQNI
+1 MRWKIKQPSEDH
-13 VISLKREFN
+13 VASLKKEFN
-22 TSDIIAKV
+22 TSEIIAKV
-30 MAIRGL
+30 LANRGI
-36 ESRDNSQNFFNPSN
+36 ESLKSSHNFFNPSN

-62 DIAVDRVLRNIH
+62 DIAVNRISKNIQNQKP
-74 DETHIL
+74 IL
-80 VFGDYDVDGTTG
+80 IFGDYDVDGTTG
-92 ASLLYMGLKALKA
+92 ASLLYLGLKDLNAI
-105 KVEFYIPDREK
+105 VEYYIPHREK
-116 EGYGLSAGGIDYAAS
+116 EGYGLSAGGIDYAQS
-131 IGADL
+131 VGADL

-141 CGINAFN
+141 CGINAFQ
-148 PVDYANRNGIDVI
+148 PVDYANEHGVDII

-171 LPKAYAVLNPK
+171 LPNAYAVLNPK

-204 ALSEKSGVTNNIALE
+204 ALSEKSGIGQNVGLN

-231 MVPIVD
+231 MVPILD

-242 VHGGLEKLERAK
+242 VHGGLDQLEESK
-254 NPGIHQLLVQT
+254 SPGIHQLLVQT

-273 VGKIVFG
+273 VGKLVFG

-306 ARAEELASILVR
+306 TRAEELASILVR

-326 QEDVVD
+326 QEDIVN
-332 DAIRLAHSQVD
+332 DAIRLVHSQVD
-343 LEHDKV
+343 LENNKV
-349 IIIGSRG
+349 VIIGSKG
-356 WHPGVIG
+356 WHPGVVG

-380 SFDEEGLGKG
+380 AFDKEGIGKG
-390 SARSIPKLD
+390 SARSIPNLD
-399 MYDALTYV
+399 LYEALSY
-407 AQFLE
+407 AAKFLE
-412 GYGGHPMAAGM
+412 GYGGHPMAAGL
-423 TVKENQFEI
+423 TVREDKFEN
-432 FKSAFLMNANK
+432 FKSLFLRNVNK
-443 ILTNDDLIPRISI
+443 ILTNDDLIPAISI

-466 PRFMRFLE
+466 SRFMRFLE

-487 FVSRNLTVSGQ
+487 FVSRNLSISGQ
-498 PRLIGN
+498 PRLMGK
-504 GEHIRFT
+504 GEHIRFI

-534 RGIPIDLAYVVEVNE
+534 RGVPVDIAYVVEVNQ
-549 WQGSTTIQLN
+549 WQGQSNIQLN
-559 VRDIKIPNQPD
+559 VRDIQLSE

>member
-1 MRWNIKEPDQNI
+1 MRWKIKQPSEDHVASI
-13 VISLKREFN
+13 KKEFN
-22 TSDIIAKV
+22 TSEIIAKV
-30 MAIRGL
+30 LANRGI
-36 ESRDNSQNFFNPSN
+36 ESLKSSHNFFNPSN

-62 DIAVDRVLRNIH
+62 DIAVDRISKNIQNQKP
-74 DETHIL
+74 IL
-80 VFGDYDVDGTTG
+80 IFGDYDVDGTTG
-92 ASLLYMGLKALKA
+92 ASLLYLGLKDLNAI
-105 KVEFYIPDREK
+105 VEYYIPHREK
-116 EGYGLSAGGIDYAAS
+116 EGYGLSAGGIDYAQS
-131 IGADL
+131 VGADL

-141 CGINAFN
+141 CGINAFQ
-148 PVDYANRNGIDVI
+148 PVDYANEHGIDII

-171 LPKAYAVLNPK
+171 LPNAYAVLNPK

-204 ALSEKSGVTNNIALE
+204 AVSEKSGIGQNVGLN

-231 MVPIVD
+231 MVPILD

-242 VHGGLEKLERAK
+242 VHGGLDQLEESK
-254 NPGIHQLLVQT
+254 SPGIHQLLVQT

-273 VGKIVFG
+273 VGKLVFG

-306 ARAEELASILVR
+306 TRAEELASILVR

-326 QEDVVD
+326 QEDIVN
-332 DAIRLAHSQVD
+332 DAIRLVHSQVD
-343 LEHDKV
+343 LENNKV
-349 IIIGSRG
+349 VIIGSKG
-356 WHPGVIG
+356 WHPGVVG

-380 SFDEEGLGKG
+380 AFDKEGIGKG
-390 SARSIPKLD
+390 SARSIPHLD
-399 MYDALTYV
+399 LYEALSY
-407 AQFLE
+407 AAKFLE
-412 GYGGHPMAAGM
+412 GYGGHPMAAGL
-423 TVKENQFEI
+423 TVHEDKFEN
-432 FKSAFLMNANK
+432 FKSLFLRNVNK
-443 ILTNDDLIPRISI
+443 ILTNDDLIPAISI

-466 PRFMRFLE
+466 SRFMRFLE

-487 FVSRNLTVSGQ
+487 FVSRNLSISGQ
-498 PRLIGN
+498 PRLMGN
-504 GEHIRFT
+504 GEHIRFI

-534 RGIPIDLAYVVEVNE
+534 RGVPVDIAYVVEVNQ
-549 WQGSTTIQLN
+549 WQGQSNIQLN
-559 VRDIKIPNQPD
+559 VRDIQLSD

>member
-1 MRWNIKEPDQNI
+1 MRWNIKHPSEGL
-13 VISLKREFN
+13 VSSLKQEFN

-30 MAIRGL
+30 MANRGVESL
-36 ESRDNSQNFFNPSN
+36 ENSRDFFNPSL

-62 DIAVDRVLRNIH
+62 DIAVNRIMQNIQ
-74 DETHIL
+74 DEIPIL
-80 VFGDYDVDGTTG
+80 AFGDYDVDGTTG
-92 ASLLYMGLKALKA
+92 ASLLYLGLNELNA
-105 KVEFYIPDREK
+105 KVEFYIPDRET
-116 EGYGLSAGGIDYAAS
+116 EGYGLSAGGIDYAKS

-141 CGINAFN
+141 CGINAFD
-148 PVDYANRNGIDVI
+148 PVDYANQKQIDII
-161 ITDHHIPDKK
+161 ITDHHIPAKK
-171 LPKAYAVLNPK
+171 LPSAFAVLNPK

-204 ALSEKSGVTNNIALE
+204 ALSEKSGIEQNVGLN

-231 MVPIVD
+231 MVPILG

-242 VHGGLEKLERAK
+242 VQGGLEKLERAEK
-254 NPGIHQLLVQT
+254 PGIRQLLVQT
-265 GLVGESLN
+265 GLAGESLN
-273 VGKIVFG
+273 VGKLVFG

-299 LLTTSDK
+299 LLTTSNK
-306 ARAEELASILVR
+306 ARAKELASILVR

-326 QEDVVD
+326 QEDVVN
-332 DAIRLAHSQVD
+332 DAIRLVHSQID
-343 LEHDKV
+343 LEQDKV
-349 IIIGSRG
+349 VIIGSRG

-371 EFSRPAIVI
+371 EFSRPAIII
-380 SFDEEGLGKG
+380 SFDEEGIGKG

-399 MYDALTYV
+399 LYDALTHV
-407 AQFLE
+407 SQFLD

-423 TVKENQFEI
+423 TVREDQFDN
-432 FKSAFLMNANK
+432 FKSAFLRNVNK
-443 ILTNDDLIPRISI
+443 ILTHDDLVSYISI

-466 PRFMRFLE
+466 FRFMRFIE

-487 FVSRNLTVSGQ
+487 FVSRNLNISGQ

-504 GEHIRFT
+504 GDHIRFT

-549 WQGSTTIQLN
+549 WQGSSTIQLN
-559 VRDIKIPNQPD
+559 VRDIQIPNQTN

>member
-1 MRWNIKEPDQNI
+1 MRWKIKQPSQDQ
-13 VISLKREFN
+13 VTSLKKEFN
-22 TSDIIAKV
+22 TSEIIAKV
-30 MAIRGL
+30 LANRGI
-36 ESRDNSQNFFNPSN
+36 ESLKSSHNFFNPSN
-50 DQLHDPFMMKNM
+50 DQLHDPFIMKNM
-62 DIAVDRVLRNIH
+62 DIAVDRISKNIQNQKP
-74 DETHIL
+74 IL
-80 VFGDYDVDGTTG
+80 IFGDYDVDGTTG
-92 ASLLYMGLKALKA
+92 ASLLYLGLKDLNAI
-105 KVEFYIPDREK
+105 VEYYIPHREK
-116 EGYGLSAGGIDYAAS
+116 EGYGLSTGGIDYAQS

-141 CGINAFN
+141 CGINAFK
-148 PVDYANRNGIDVI
+148 PVDDAADQGIDVI

-171 LPKAYAVLNPK
+171 LPNAYAVLNPK

-204 ALSEKSGVTNNIALE
+204 ALSEQSEIGQNLGLN

-231 MVPIVD
+231 MVPILD

-242 VHGGLEKLERAK
+242 VHCGLDQLEES
-254 NPGIHQLLVQT
+254 NSPGIHQLLVQT

-273 VGKIVFG
+273 VGKLVFG

-306 ARAEELASILVR
+306 NRAEELASILVR

-326 QEDVVD
+326 QEDIVN
-332 DAIRLAHSQVD
+332 DAIRQVYAQVD
-343 LEHDKV
+343 LENSKV
-349 IIIGSRG
+349 VIVGSKG

-380 SFDEEGLGKG
+380 AFDEDGIGKG

-399 MYDALTYV
+399 LYDALAY
-407 AQFLE
+407 ASKFLE
-412 GYGGHPMAAGM
+412 GFGGHPMAAGL
-423 TVKENQFEI
+423 TVLEDRFEN
-432 FKSAFLMNANK
+432 FKSLFLRNVNK
-443 ILTNDDLIPRISI
+443 ILSDDDLIPVISI
-456 DGEMALTDIN
+456 DGEMELKDIN

-487 FVSRNLTVSGQ
+487 FMSRNLQVSGQ
-498 PRLIGN
+498 PRLMGK
-504 GEHIRFT
+504 GEHIRFI

-534 RGIPIDLAYVVEVNE
+534 RGVPIDLAYVVEVNE
-549 WQGSTTIQLN
+549 WQGQSNIQLN
-559 VRDIKIPNQPD
+559 VRDIHLSK

>member
-1 MRWNIKEPDQNI
+1 MRWKIKQPSEDH
-13 VISLKREFN
+13 VASLKKEFN
-22 TSDIIAKV
+22 TSEIIAKV
-30 MAIRGL
+30 LANRGI
-36 ESRDNSQNFFNPSN
+36 ESLKSSHNFFNPSN

-62 DIAVDRVLRNIH
+62 DIAVDRISKNIQNQKP
-74 DETHIL
+74 IL
-80 VFGDYDVDGTTG
+80 IFGDYDVDGTTG
-92 ASLLYMGLKALKA
+92 ASLLYLGLKDLNAI
-105 KVEFYIPDREK
+105 VEHYIPHREK
-116 EGYGLSAGGIDYAAS
+116 EGYGLSSGGIDYAQS
-131 IGADL
+131 VGADL

-141 CGINAFN
+141 CGINAFQ
-148 PVDYANRNGIDVI
+148 PVDYANEHGVDII

-171 LPKAYAVLNPK
+171 LPNAYAVLNPK

-204 ALSEKSGVTNNIALE
+204 ALSEKSGIGQNVGLN

-231 MVPIVD
+231 MVPILD

-242 VHGGLEKLERAK
+242 VHGGLDQLEESK
-254 NPGIHQLLVQT
+254 SPGIHQLLVQT

-273 VGKIVFG
+273 VGKLVFG

-306 ARAEELASILVR
+306 TQAEELASILVR

-326 QEDVVD
+326 QEDIVN
-332 DAIRLAHSQVD
+332 DAIRLVHSQVD
-343 LEHDKV
+343 LENNKV
-349 IIIGSRG
+349 VIIGSKG
-356 WHPGVIG
+356 WHPGVVG

-380 SFDEEGLGKG
+380 AFDKEGIGKG
-390 SARSIPKLD
+390 SARSIPNLD
-399 MYDALTYV
+399 LYEALSY
-407 AQFLE
+407 AAKFLE
-412 GYGGHPMAAGM
+412 GYGGHPMAAGL
-423 TVKENQFEI
+423 TVREDKFEN
-432 FKSAFLMNANK
+432 FKSLFLRNVNK
-443 ILTNDDLIPRISI
+443 ILTNDDLIPAISI

-466 PRFMRFLE
+466 SRFMRFLE

-487 FVSRNLTVSGQ
+487 FVSRNLSISGQ
-498 PRLIGN
+498 PRLMGN
-504 GEHIRFT
+504 GEHIRFI

-522 GFKLSSHYEDLI
+522 GFKLSSHYGDLI
-534 RGIPIDLAYVVEVNE
+534 RGVPVDIAYVVEVNQ
-549 WQGSTTIQLN
+549 WQGQSNIQLN
-559 VRDIKIPNQPD
+559 VRDIQLSD

>member
-1 MRWNIKEPDQNI
+1 MRWKIKQPSEDH
-13 VISLKREFN
+13 VASLKKEFN
-22 TSDIIAKV
+22 TSEIIAKV
-30 MAIRGL
+30 LANRGI
-36 ESRDNSQNFFNPSN
+36 ESLKSSHNFFNPSN

-62 DIAVDRVLRNIH
+62 DIAVDRISKNIQNQKP
-74 DETHIL
+74 IL
-80 VFGDYDVDGTTG
+80 IFGDYDVDGTTG
-92 ASLLYMGLKALKA
+92 ASLLYLGLKDLNAI
-105 KVEFYIPDREK
+105 VEYYIPHREK
-116 EGYGLSAGGIDYAAS
+116 EGYGLSSGGIDYAQS
-131 IGADL
+131 VGADL

-141 CGINAFN
+141 CGINAFQ
-148 PVDYANRNGIDVI
+148 PVDYANEHGVDII

-171 LPKAYAVLNPK
+171 LPNAYAVLNPK

-204 ALSEKSGVTNNIALE
+204 ALSEKSGIGQNVGLN

-231 MVPIVD
+231 MVPILD

-242 VHGGLEKLERAK
+242 VHGGLDQLEESK
-254 NPGIHQLLVQT
+254 SPGIHQLLVQT

-273 VGKIVFG
+273 VGKLVFG

-306 ARAEELASILVR
+306 TRAEELASILVR

-326 QEDVVD
+326 QEDIVN
-332 DAIRLAHSQVD
+332 DAIRLVHSQVD
-343 LEHDKV
+343 LENNKV
-349 IIIGSRG
+349 VIIGSKG
-356 WHPGVIG
+356 WHLGVVG

-380 SFDEEGLGKG
+380 AFDKEGIGKG
-390 SARSIPKLD
+390 SARSIPHLD
-399 MYDALTYV
+399 LYEALSY
-407 AQFLE
+407 AAKFLE
-412 GYGGHPMAAGM
+412 GYGGHPMAAGL
-423 TVKENQFEI
+423 TVREEKFEN
-432 FKSAFLMNANK
+432 FKSLFLRNANK
-443 ILTNDDLIPRISI
+443 ILTNDDLIPAISI

-466 PRFMRFLE
+466 SRFMRFLE

-487 FVSRNLTVSGQ
+487 FVSRNLSISGQ
-498 PRLIGN
+498 PRLMGN
-504 GEHIRFT
+504 GEHIRFI
-511 VSQNGRNYPAV
+511 VGQNGRNYPAV

-534 RGIPIDLAYVVEVNE
+534 RGVPVDIAYVVEVNQ
-549 WQGSTTIQLN
+549 WQGQSNIQLN
-559 VRDIKIPNQPD
+559 VRDIQLSD

>member
-1 MRWNIKEPDQNI
+1 MRWKIKQPSEDH
-13 VISLKREFN
+13 VASLKKEFN
-22 TSDIIAKV
+22 TSEIIAKV
-30 MAIRGL
+30 LANRGI
-36 ESRDNSQNFFNPSN
+36 ESLKSSHNFFNPSN

-62 DIAVDRVLRNIH
+62 DIAVDRISKNIQNQKP
-74 DETHIL
+74 IL
-80 VFGDYDVDGTTG
+80 IFGDYDVDGTTG
-92 ASLLYMGLKALKA
+92 ASLLYLGLKDLNAI
-105 KVEFYIPDREK
+105 VEYYIPHREK
-116 EGYGLSAGGIDYAAS
+116 EGYGLSSGGIDYAQS
-131 IGADL
+131 VGADL

-141 CGINAFN
+141 CGINAFQ
-148 PVDYANRNGIDVI
+148 PVDYANEHGVDII

-171 LPKAYAVLNPK
+171 LPNAYAVLNPK

-204 ALSEKSGVTNNIALE
+204 ALSEKSGIGQNVGLN

-231 MVPIVD
+231 MVPILD
-237 ENRVL
+237 KNRVL
-242 VHGGLEKLERAK
+242 VHGGLDQLEESK
-254 NPGIHQLLVQT
+254 SPGIHQLLVQT

-273 VGKIVFG
+273 VGKLVFG

-306 ARAEELASILVR
+306 TRAEELASILVR

-326 QEDVVD
+326 QEDIVN
-332 DAIRLAHSQVD
+332 DAIRLVHSQVD
-343 LEHDKV
+343 LENNKVV
-349 IIIGSRG
+349 IIGAKG
-356 WHPGVIG
+356 WHPGVVG

-380 SFDEEGLGKG
+380 AFDKEGIGKG
-390 SARSIPKLD
+390 SARSIPNLD
-399 MYDALTYV
+399 LYEALSY
-407 AQFLE
+407 AAKFLE
-412 GYGGHPMAAGM
+412 GYGGHPMAAGL
-423 TVKENQFEI
+423 TVREDKFEN
-432 FKSAFLMNANK
+432 FKSLFLRNVNK
-443 ILTNDDLIPRISI
+443 ILTNDDLIPAISI

-466 PRFMRFLE
+466 SRFMRFLE

-487 FVSRNLTVSGQ
+487 FVSRNLSISGQ
-498 PRLIGN
+498 PRLMGN
-504 GEHIRFT
+504 GEHIRFI

-534 RGIPIDLAYVVEVNE
+534 RGVPVDIAYVVEVNQ
-549 WQGSTTIQLN
+549 WQGQSNIQLN
-559 VRDIKIPNQPD
+559 VRDIQLSD

>member
-1 MRWNIKEPDQNI
+1 MRWKIKQPSEDH
-13 VISLKREFN
+13 VASLKKEFN
-22 TSDIIAKV
+22 TSEIIAKV
-30 MAIRGL
+30 LANRGI
-36 ESRDNSQNFFNPSN
+36 ESLKSSHNFFNPSN

-62 DIAVDRVLRNIH
+62 DIAVDRISKNIQNQKP
-74 DETHIL
+74 IL
-80 VFGDYDVDGTTG
+80 IFGDYDVDGTTG
-92 ASLLYMGLKALKA
+92 ASLLYLGLKDLNAI
-105 KVEFYIPDREK
+105 VEYYIPHREK
-116 EGYGLSAGGIDYAAS
+116 EGYGLSSGGIDYAHS

-141 CGINAFN
+141 CGINAFQ
-148 PVDYANRNGIDVI
+148 PVDYANEHGVDII

-171 LPKAYAVLNPK
+171 LPNAYAVLNPK

-204 ALSEKSGVTNNIALE
+204 ALSEKSGIGQNVGLN

-231 MVPIVD
+231 MVPILD

-242 VHGGLEKLERAK
+242 VHGGLDQLEESK
-254 NPGIHQLLVQT
+254 SPGIHQLLVQT

-273 VGKIVFG
+273 VGKLVFG

-306 ARAEELASILVR
+306 TRAEELASILVR

-326 QEDVVD
+326 QEDIVN
-332 DAIRLAHSQVD
+332 DAIRLVHSQVD
-343 LEHDKV
+343 LENNKV
-349 IIIGSRG
+349 VIIGSKG
-356 WHPGVIG
+356 WHLGVVG

-380 SFDEEGLGKG
+380 AFDKEGIGKG
-390 SARSIPKLD
+390 SARSIPHLD
-399 MYDALTYV
+399 LYEALSY
-407 AQFLE
+407 AAKFLE
-412 GYGGHPMAAGM
+412 GYGGHPMAAGL
-423 TVKENQFEI
+423 TVREEKFEN
-432 FKSAFLMNANK
+432 FKSLFLRNANK
-443 ILTNDDLIPRISI
+443 ILTNDDLIPAISI

-466 PRFMRFLE
+466 SRFMRFLE

-487 FVSRNLTVSGQ
+487 FVSRNLSISGQ
-498 PRLIGN
+498 PRLMGN
-504 GEHIRFT
+504 GEHIRFI
-511 VSQNGRNYPAV
+511 VGQNGRNYPAV

-534 RGIPIDLAYVVEVNE
+534 RGVPVDIAYVVEVNQ
-549 WQGSTTIQLN
+549 WQGQSNIQLN
-559 VRDIKIPNQPD
+559 VRDIQLSD

>member
-1 MRWNIKEPDQNI
+1 MRWKIKQPSEDHVASI
-13 VISLKREFN
+13 KKEFN
-22 TSDIIAKV
+22 TSEIIAKV
-30 MAIRGL
+30 LANRGI
-36 ESRDNSQNFFNPSN
+36 ESLKSSHNFFNPSN

-62 DIAVDRVLRNIH
+62 DIAVDRISKNIQNQKP
-74 DETHIL
+74 IL
-80 VFGDYDVDGTTG
+80 IFGDYDVDGTTG
-92 ASLLYMGLKALKA
+92 ASLLYLCLKDLNAI
-105 KVEFYIPDREK
+105 VEYYIPHREK
-116 EGYGLSAGGIDYAAS
+116 EGYGLSAGGIDYAQS
-131 IGADL
+131 VGADL

-141 CGINAFN
+141 CGINAFQ
-148 PVDYANRNGIDVI
+148 PVDYANEHGIDII

-171 LPKAYAVLNPK
+171 LPNAYAVLNPK

-204 ALSEKSGVTNNIALE
+204 AVSEKSGIGQNVGLN

-231 MVPIVD
+231 MVPILD

-242 VHGGLEKLERAK
+242 VHGGLDQLEESK
-254 NPGIHQLLVQT
+254 SPGIHQLLVQT

-273 VGKIVFG
+273 VGKLVFG

-306 ARAEELASILVR
+306 TRAEELASILVR

-326 QEDVVD
+326 QEDIVN
-332 DAIRLAHSQVD
+332 DAIRLVHSQVD
-343 LEHDKV
+343 LENNKV
-349 IIIGSRG
+349 VIIGSKG
-356 WHPGVIG
+356 WHPGVVG

-380 SFDEEGLGKG
+380 AFDKEGIGKG
-390 SARSIPKLD
+390 SARSIPNLD
-399 MYDALTYV
+399 LYEALSY
-407 AQFLE
+407 AAKFLE
-412 GYGGHPMAAGM
+412 GYGGHPMAAGL
-423 TVKENQFEI
+423 TVHEDKFEN
-432 FKSAFLMNANK
+432 FKSLFLRNVNK
-443 ILTNDDLIPRISI
+443 ILTNDDLIPAISI

-466 PRFMRFLE
+466 SRFMRFLE

-487 FVSRNLTVSGQ
+487 FVSRNLSISGQ
-498 PRLIGN
+498 PRLMGN
-504 GEHIRFT
+504 GEHIRFI

-534 RGIPIDLAYVVEVNE
+534 RGVPVDIAYVVEVNQ
-549 WQGSTTIQLN
+549 WQGQSNIQLN
-559 VRDIKIPNQPD
+559 VRDIQLSD

>member
-1 MRWNIKEPDQNI
+1 MRWKIKQPSEDH
-13 VISLKREFN
+13 VASLKKEFN
-22 TSDIIAKV
+22 TSEIIAKV
-30 MAIRGL
+30 LANRGI
-36 ESRDNSQNFFNPSN
+36 ESLKSSHNFFNPSN

-62 DIAVDRVLRNIH
+62 DIAVDRISKNIQNQKP
-74 DETHIL
+74 IL
-80 VFGDYDVDGTTG
+80 IFGDYDVDGTTG
-92 ASLLYMGLKALKA
+92 ASLLYLGLKDLNAI
-105 KVEFYIPDREK
+105 VEYYIPHREK
-116 EGYGLSAGGIDYAAS
+116 EGYGLSSGGIDYAQS
-131 IGADL
+131 VGADL

-141 CGINAFN
+141 CGINAFQ
-148 PVDYANRNGIDVI
+148 PVDYANEHGVDII

-171 LPKAYAVLNPK
+171 LPNAYAVLNPK

-204 ALSEKSGVTNNIALE
+204 ALSEKSGIGQNVGLN

-231 MVPIVD
+231 MVPILD

-242 VHGGLEKLERAK
+242 VHGGLDQLEESK
-254 NPGIHQLLVQT
+254 SPGIHQLLVQT

-273 VGKIVFG
+273 VGKLVFG

-306 ARAEELASILVR
+306 TRAEELASILVR

-326 QEDVVD
+326 QEDIVN
-332 DAIRLAHSQVD
+332 DAIRLVHSQVD
-343 LEHDKV
+343 LENNKVV
-349 IIIGSRG
+349 IIGAKG
-356 WHPGVIG
+356 WHPGVVG

-380 SFDEEGLGKG
+380 AFDKEGIGKG
-390 SARSIPKLD
+390 SARSIPNLD
-399 MYDALTYV
+399 LYEALSY
-407 AQFLE
+407 AAKFLE
-412 GYGGHPMAAGM
+412 GYGGHPMAAGL
-423 TVKENQFEI
+423 TVREDKFEN
-432 FKSAFLMNANK
+432 FKSLFLRNVNK
-443 ILTNDDLIPRISI
+443 ILTNDDLIPAISI

-466 PRFMRFLE
+466 SRFMRFLE

-487 FVSRNLTVSGQ
+487 FVSRNLSISGQ
-498 PRLIGN
+498 PRLMGN
-504 GEHIRFT
+504 GEHIRFI

-534 RGIPIDLAYVVEVNE
+534 RGFPVDIAYVVEVNQ
-549 WQGSTTIQLN
+549 WQGQSNIQLN
-559 VRDIKIPNQPD
+559 VRDIQLSD

>member
-1 MRWNIKEPDQNI
+1 MRWKIKQPSEDH
-13 VISLKREFN
+13 VASLKKEFN
-22 TSDIIAKV
+22 TSEIIAKV
-30 MAIRGL
+30 LANRGI
-36 ESRDNSQNFFNPSN
+36 ESLKSSHDFFNPSK

-62 DIAVDRVLRNIH
+62 DIAVNRISKNIQNQKP
-74 DETHIL
+74 IL
-80 VFGDYDVDGTTG
+80 IFGDYDVDGTTG
-92 ASLLYMGLKALKA
+92 ASLLYLGLKDLNAI
-105 KVEFYIPDREK
+105 VEYYIPHREK
-116 EGYGLSAGGIDYAAS
+116 EGYGLSAGGIDYAQS
-131 IGADL
+131 VGADL

-141 CGINAFN
+141 CGINAFE
-148 PVDYANRNGIDVI
+148 PVDYANEHGVDII

-171 LPKAYAVLNPK
+171 LPNAYAVLNPK

-204 ALSEKSGVTNNIALE
+204 ALSEKSGIGQNVGLN

-231 MVPIVD
+231 MVPILD

-242 VHGGLEKLERAK
+242 VHGGLDQLEESK
-254 NPGIHQLLVQT
+254 SPGIHQLLVQT

-273 VGKIVFG
+273 VGKLVFG

-306 ARAEELASILVR
+306 TRAEELASILVR

-326 QEDVVD
+326 QEDIVN
-332 DAIRLAHSQVD
+332 DAIRLVHSQVD
-343 LEHDKV
+343 LENNKV
-349 IIIGSRG
+349 VIIGSKG
-356 WHPGVIG
+356 WHPGVVG

-380 SFDEEGLGKG
+380 AFDKEGIGKG
-390 SARSIPKLD
+390 SARSIPNLD
-399 MYDALTYV
+399 LYEALSY
-407 AQFLE
+407 AAKFLE
-412 GYGGHPMAAGM
+412 GYGGHPMAAGL
-423 TVKENQFEI
+423 TVREDKFEN
-432 FKSAFLMNANK
+432 FKSLFLRNVNK
-443 ILTNDDLIPRISI
+443 ILTNDDLIPAISI

-466 PRFMRFLE
+466 SRFMRFLE

-487 FVSRNLTVSGQ
+487 FVSRNLSISGQ
-498 PRLIGN
+498 PRLMGK
-504 GEHIRFT
+504 GEHIRFI

-534 RGIPIDLAYVVEVNE
+534 RGVPVDIAYVVEVNQ
-549 WQGSTTIQLN
+549 WQGQSNIQLN
-559 VRDIKIPNQPD
+559 VRDIQLSD

>member
-1 MRWNIKEPDQNI
+1 MRWKIKQPSEDH
-13 VISLKREFN
+13 VASLKKEFN
-22 TSDIIAKV
+22 TSEIIAKV
-30 MAIRGL
+30 LANRGI
-36 ESRDNSQNFFNPSN
+36 ESLKSSHNFFNPSN

-62 DIAVDRVLRNIH
+62 DIAVDRISKNIQNQKP
-74 DETHIL
+74 IL
-80 VFGDYDVDGTTG
+80 IFGDYDVDGTTG
-92 ASLLYMGLKALKA
+92 ASLLYLGLKDLNAI
-105 KVEFYIPDREK
+105 VEHYIPHREK
-116 EGYGLSAGGIDYAAS
+116 EGYGLSSGGIDYAQS
-131 IGADL
+131 VGADL

-141 CGINAFN
+141 CGINAFQ
-148 PVDYANRNGIDVI
+148 PVDYANEHGVDII

-171 LPKAYAVLNPK
+171 LPNAYAVLNPK

-204 ALSEKSGVTNNIALE
+204 ALSEKSGIGQNVGLN

-231 MVPIVD
+231 MVPILD

-242 VHGGLEKLERAK
+242 VHGGLDQLEESK
-254 NPGIHQLLVQT
+254 SPGIHQLLVQT

-273 VGKIVFG
+273 VGKLVFG

-306 ARAEELASILVR
+306 TRAEELASILVR

-326 QEDVVD
+326 QEDIVN
-332 DAIRLAHSQVD
+332 DAIRLVHSQID
-343 LEHDKV
+343 LENNKVV
-349 IIIGSRG
+349 IIGAKG
-356 WHPGVIG
+356 WHPGVVG

-380 SFDEEGLGKG
+380 AFDKEGIGKG
-390 SARSIPKLD
+390 SARSIPNLD
-399 MYDALTYV
+399 LYEALSY
-407 AQFLE
+407 AAKFLE
-412 GYGGHPMAAGM
+412 GYGGHPMAAGL
-423 TVKENQFEI
+423 TVREDKFEN
-432 FKSAFLMNANK
+432 FKSLFLRNVNK
-443 ILTNDDLIPRISI
+443 ILTNDDLIPAISI

-466 PRFMRFLE
+466 SRFMRFLE

-487 FVSRNLTVSGQ
+487 FVSRNLSISGQ
-498 PRLIGN
+498 PRLMGN
-504 GEHIRFT
+504 GEHIRFI

-534 RGIPIDLAYVVEVNE
+534 RGVPVDIAYVVEVNQ
-549 WQGSTTIQLN
+549 WQGQSNIQLN
-559 VRDIKIPNQPD
+559 VRDIQLSD

>member
-1 MRWNIKEPDQNI
+1 MRWKIKQPSEDH
-13 VISLKREFN
+13 VASLKKEFN
-22 TSDIIAKV
+22 TSEIIAKV
-30 MAIRGL
+30 LANRGI
-36 ESRDNSQNFFNPSN
+36 ESLKSSHNFFNPST

-62 DIAVDRVLRNIH
+62 DIAVDRISKNIQNQKP
-74 DETHIL
+74 IL
-80 VFGDYDVDGTTG
+80 IFGDYDVDGTTG
-92 ASLLYMGLKALKA
+92 ASLLYLGLKDLNAI
-105 KVEFYIPDREK
+105 VEYYIPHREK
-116 EGYGLSAGGIDYAAS
+116 EGYGLSAGGIDYAQS
-131 IGADL
+131 VGADL

-141 CGINAFN
+141 CGINAFQ
-148 PVDYANRNGIDVI
+148 PVDYANEHGVDII

-171 LPKAYAVLNPK
+171 LPNAYAVLNPK

-204 ALSEKSGVTNNIALE
+204 ALSEKSGIGQNVGLN

-231 MVPIVD
+231 MVPILD

-242 VHGGLEKLERAK
+242 VHGGLDQLEESK
-254 NPGIHQLLVQT
+254 SPGIHQLLVQT

-273 VGKIVFG
+273 VGKLVFG

-306 ARAEELASILVR
+306 TRAEELASILVR

-326 QEDVVD
+326 QEDIVN
-332 DAIRLAHSQVD
+332 DAIRLVHSQVD
-343 LEHDKV
+343 LENNKV
-349 IIIGSRG
+349 VIIGSKG
-356 WHPGVIG
+356 WHPGVVG

-380 SFDEEGLGKG
+380 AFDKKGIGKG
-390 SARSIPKLD
+390 SARSIPHLD
-399 MYDALTYV
+399 LYEALSY
-407 AQFLE
+407 AAKFLE
-412 GYGGHPMAAGM
+412 GYGGHPMAAGL
-423 TVKENQFEI
+423 TVREDKFEN
-432 FKSAFLMNANK
+432 FKSLFLRNVNK
-443 ILTNDDLIPRISI
+443 ILTNDDLIPAISI

-466 PRFMRFLE
+466 SRFMRFLE

-487 FVSRNLTVSGQ
+487 FVSRNLSISGQ
-498 PRLIGN
+498 PRLMGN
-504 GEHIRFT
+504 GEHIRFI

-534 RGIPIDLAYVVEVNE
+534 RGVPVDIAYVVEVNQ
-549 WQGSTTIQLN
+549 WQGQSNIQLN
-559 VRDIKIPNQPD
+559 VRDIQLSD

>member
-1 MRWNIKEPDQNI
+1 MRWKIKQPSEDH
-13 VISLKREFN
+13 VASLKKEFN
-22 TSDIIAKV
+22 TSEIIAKV
-30 MAIRGL
+30 LANRGI
-36 ESRDNSQNFFNPSN
+36 ESLKSSHNFFNPSN

-62 DIAVDRVLRNIH
+62 DIAVDRISKNIQNQKP
-74 DETHIL
+74 IL
-80 VFGDYDVDGTTG
+80 IFGDYDVDGTTG
-92 ASLLYMGLKALKA
+92 ASLLYLGLKDLNAI
-105 KVEFYIPDREK
+105 VEYYIPHREK
-116 EGYGLSAGGIDYAAS
+116 EGYGLSSGGIDYAHS

-141 CGINAFN
+141 CGINAFQ
-148 PVDYANRNGIDVI
+148 PVDYANEHGVDII

-171 LPKAYAVLNPK
+171 LPNAYAVLNPK

-204 ALSEKSGVTNNIALE
+204 ALSEKSGIGQNVGLN

-231 MVPIVD
+231 MVPILD

-242 VHGGLEKLERAK
+242 VHGGLDQLEESK
-254 NPGIHQLLVQT
+254 SPGIHQLLVQT

-273 VGKIVFG
+273 VGKLVFG

-306 ARAEELASILVR
+306 TRAEELASILVR

-326 QEDVVD
+326 QEDIVN
-332 DAIRLAHSQVD
+332 DAIRLVHSQVD
-343 LEHDKV
+343 LENNKV
-349 IIIGSRG
+349 VIIGSKG
-356 WHPGVIG
+356 WHPGVVG

-380 SFDEEGLGKG
+380 AFDKEGIGKG
-390 SARSIPKLD
+390 SARSIPNLD
-399 MYDALTYV
+399 LYEALSY
-407 AQFLE
+407 AAKFLE
-412 GYGGHPMAAGM
+412 GYGGHPMAAGL
-423 TVKENQFEI
+423 TVREDKFEN
-432 FKSAFLMNANK
+432 FKSLFLRNVNK
-443 ILTNDDLIPRISI
+443 ILTNDDLIPAISI

-466 PRFMRFLE
+466 SRFMRFLE
-474 KLGPFGPGNMRPK
+474 KLAPFGPGNMRPK
-487 FVSRNLTVSGQ
+487 FVSRNLSISGQ
-498 PRLIGN
+498 PRLMGN
-504 GEHIRFT
+504 GEHIRFI

-534 RGIPIDLAYVVEVNE
+534 RGVPVDIAYVVEVNQ
-549 WQGSTTIQLN
+549 WQGQSNIQLN
-559 VRDIKIPNQPD
+559 VRDIQLSD

>member
-1 MRWNIKEPDQNI
+1 MRWKIKQPSEDH
-13 VISLKREFN
+13 VASLKKEFN
-22 TSDIIAKV
+22 TSEIIAKV
-30 MAIRGL
+30 LANRGI
-36 ESRDNSQNFFNPSN
+36 ESLKSSHNFFNPSN

-62 DIAVDRVLRNIH
+62 DIAVNRISKNIQNQKP
-74 DETHIL
+74 IL
-80 VFGDYDVDGTTG
+80 IFGDYDVDGTTG
-92 ASLLYMGLKALKA
+92 ASLLYLGLKDLNAI
-105 KVEFYIPDREK
+105 VEYYIPHREK
-116 EGYGLSAGGIDYAAS
+116 EGYGLSSGGIDYAQS
-131 IGADL
+131 VGADL

-141 CGINAFN
+141 CGINAFE
-148 PVDYANRNGIDVI
+148 PVDYANEHGVDII

-171 LPKAYAVLNPK
+171 LPNAYAVLNPK

-204 ALSEKSGVTNNIALE
+204 ALSEKSGIGQNVGLN

-231 MVPIVD
+231 MVPILD

-242 VHGGLEKLERAK
+242 VHGGLDQLEESK
-254 NPGIHQLLVQT
+254 SPGIHQLLVQT

-273 VGKIVFG
+273 VGKLVFG

-306 ARAEELASILVR
+306 TRAEELASILVR

-326 QEDVVD
+326 QEDIVN
-332 DAIRLAHSQVD
+332 DAIRLVHSQVD
-343 LEHDKV
+343 LENNKV
-349 IIIGSRG
+349 VIIGSKG
-356 WHPGVIG
+356 WHPGVVG

-380 SFDEEGLGKG
+380 AFDKEGIGKG
-390 SARSIPKLD
+390 SARSIPNLD
-399 MYDALTYV
+399 LYEALSY
-407 AQFLE
+407 AAKFLE
-412 GYGGHPMAAGM
+412 GYGGHPMAAGL
-423 TVKENQFEI
+423 TVREDKFEN
-432 FKSAFLMNANK
+432 FKSLFLRNVNK
-443 ILTNDDLIPRISI
+443 ILTNDDLIPAISI

-466 PRFMRFLE
+466 SRFMRFLE

-487 FVSRNLTVSGQ
+487 FVSRNLSISGQ
-498 PRLIGN
+498 PRLMGN
-504 GEHIRFT
+504 GEHIRFI

-534 RGIPIDLAYVVEVNE
+534 RGVPVDIAYVVEVNQ
-549 WQGSTTIQLN
+549 WQGQSNIQLN
-559 VRDIKIPNQPD
+559 VRDIQLSE